1 MSYQEKICNID
12 FVCQVILDYIDYNL
26 RHMTDIEYQV
36 QNILPE
42 DLQDN
47 SSLQF
52 RSILR
57 EERTRVGI
65 AAFSFTVTNP
75 FLTSDN
81 NTSTNNVVCA

>member
-1 MSYQEKICNID
+1 MLHCLFRDWPARPHKQPQQGRSRRLSAPHQKQN
-12 FVCQVILDYIDYNL
+12 
-26 RHMTDIEYQV
+26 QV

-52 RSILR
+52 RNILR
-57 EERTRVGI
+57 EGRTRVGI